1 MADASTGEKLFALGW
16 RAGSVL
22 PPELYKSIR
31 RYLHHVDSKA
41 PKHIDPDNWLVVVSQ
56 SCDIVVPKDD
66 AEKYVELLWAHPH
79 VGKPR
84 TQLCNLHSTRQL
96 DFHPNKDVFRDTVLT
111 AHASTDR
118 FVVPRSAL
126 LGSHPDAHRTLSA
139 AATKRLHAWLAL
151 RYNRPAWPESFVA
164 RINPKPIKIR
174 LLDAL
179 KPLMD
184 DIAEVRIGISPKD
197 LDLDKNN
204 SYKVVVYFVASEEK
218 FENSPDTRRLVQE
231 GFNKFVSALK
241 DCEGIELDTDLSEV
255 VSGGEFTWEETQST
269 DLWDFAYLSPFE

>member
-22 PPELYKSIR
+22 PPELYKSVR
-31 RYLHHVDSKA
+31 RYLHHVDNKA
-41 PKHIDPDNWLVVVSQ
+41 PKIVDPKSWLIVASQ
-56 SCDIVVPKDD
+56 SCDVVARKED
-66 AEKYVELLWAHPH
+66 AEPYVEVLWAHPYD
-79 VGKPR
+79 GKPR
-84 TQLCNLHSTRQL
+84 TQYCDRRSTRRL
-96 DFHPNKDVFRDTVLT
+96 DFLPNKNAFPDIVLT
-111 AHASTDR
+111 AHASIDR
-118 FVVPRSAL
+118 YVVPRKAL
-126 LGSHPDAHRTLSA
+126 IEGRPDAHRTLSA
-139 AATKRLHAWLAL
+139 QAIKGLHAWLAL
-151 RYNRPAWPESFVA
+151 RYDRPAWPESFVA

-184 DIAEVRIGISPKD
+184 DIAQVRIGISPKD
-197 LDLDKNN
+197 QELDENN
-204 SYKVVVYFVASEEK
+204 NYKVAVYFVVSEEK
-218 FENSPDTRRLVQE
+218 YENSSDTRRLVQE

-269 DLWDFAYLSPFE
+269 DLWDFAYLSPLE